1 MSRNFDLVRPPE
13 QGSDSHESLPANQ
26 LMRRSHDTLH
36 LPHLPDADSQGGES
50 DLLTV
55 VRVFRRRWRIAARF
69 AAVIIAATVLMTLL
83 TTSLYAPEVRIEI
96 GPPGSEA
103 FSINHDDLAA
113 SDNDYVETQ
122 VLNLLSESLAI
133 ATIRELHLDQK
144 PEFIATR
151 RLPLMGWLKPR
162 RRAET
167 ASQNPDEF
175 RLTPQES
182 RALEYFKRQ
191 LEVRRLGNSRIVAM
205 SFASQDPHLAAQVT
219 NTLALNFVNTY
230 YRSRHDAIMQSYQ
243 WIEHQLD
250 DIRQKMEASNQ
261 ALVSFQRSS
270 GITDLDEQQ
279 NTFTQRV
286 AELNRQLTQAEMD
299 RVQYESFLSKVD
311 LGEEDALPQVEDNQ
325 VILALK
331 QKFAQAQADLAQG
344 LAIYGPSHIKAK
356 QLQSQVDNLNA
367 SLLAEK
373 QKVVGALK
381 TNAVAAKS
389 RQLMVGERLDAMRKD
404 LNKLAASS
412 VLKKEAATNSDVYNR
427 LYTSVKEA
435 SIAAASKSSNIQIV
449 SNARV
454 LENPTSPNTL
464 LNLAIGMFVGI
475 FGGVV
480 LAFVSEGMDQTI
492 HTPEEVKRF
501 TGQSPMSI
509 VPLIDSIEPKRFGLP
524 KPIHWLPVRALPA
537 HNRNVVFVLA
547 SPWSPQA
554 EAVRSLKSSILLA
567 KAKQSSLVILIV
579 SSTAGEGKTMLSVN
593 LASVLAQ
600 QGETCL
606 LDADIR
612 RPRAASTL
620 GLSMDSGLKD
630 VLEQAVTLERAL
642 IKVPHVPGLSLLPPR
657 ASVDK
662 AVEIANSPAMEV
674 IIAALRQK
682 FRFIVV
688 DCPPIISYPEGRV
701 LSKLAD
707 SVILVGRCGT
717 TTREALTRSVEILA
731 DVQAPVLG
739 VVLNGADLSAPEYS
753 YYNYSS

>member
-1 MSRNFDLVRPPE
+1 
-13 QGSDSHESLPANQ
+13 
-26 LMRRSHDTLH
+26 
-36 LPHLPDADSQGGES
+36 
-50 DLLTV
+50 
-55 VRVFRRRWRIAARF
+55 
-69 AAVIIAATVLMTLL
+69 
-83 TTSLYAPEVRIEI
+83 
-96 GPPGSEA
+96 
-103 FSINHDDLAA
+103 
-113 SDNDYVETQ
+113 
-122 VLNLLSESLAI
+122 LLS
-133 ATIRELHLDQK
+133 
-144 PEFIATR
+144 
-151 RLPLMGWLKPR
+151 
-162 RRAET
+162 
-167 ASQNPDEF
+167 
-175 RLTPQES
+175 
-182 RALEYFKRQ
+182 
-191 LEVRRLGNSRIVAM
+191 
-205 SFASQDPHLAAQVT
+205 
-219 NTLALNFVNTY
+219 
-230 YRSRHDAIMQSYQ
+230 
-243 WIEHQLD
+243 
-250 DIRQKMEASNQ
+250 
-261 ALVSFQRSS
+261 
-270 GITDLDEQQ
+270 
-279 NTFTQRV
+279 
-286 AELNRQLTQAEMD
+286 
-299 RVQYESFLSKVD
+299 
-311 LGEEDALPQVEDNQ
+311 
-325 VILALK
+325 
-331 QKFAQAQADLAQG
+331 
-344 LAIYGPSHIKAK
+344 
-356 QLQSQVDNLNA
+356 
-367 SLLAEK
+367 EK
-373 QKVVGALK
+373 QKVVEALK
-381 TNAVAAKS
+381 TNALAAKS
-389 RQLMVGERLDAMRKD
+389 RQQMVGERLDAMRKD

-449 SNARV
+449 SKARV

-464 LNLAIGMFVGI
+464 LNLAVGMFVGI

-480 LAFVSEGMDQTI
+480 LAFISEGMDRTI

-509 VPLIDSIEPKRFGLP
+509 VPFIDSIEPKRFGLS
-524 KPIHWLPVRALPA
+524 KPVRALPA
-537 HNRNVVFVLA
+537 PNRNLVFVLA

-662 AVEIANSPAMEV
+662 VVEITNSPAMEV
-674 IIAALRQK
+674 IIASLRQK

-701 LSKLAD
+701 LSRLAD

-731 DVQAPVLG
+731 DVRAPVLG
-739 VVLNGADLSAPEYS
+739 VVLNGADLNAPEYS
-753 YYNYSS
+753 YYKYSN

>member
-13 QGSDSHESLPANQ
+13 QGNDSHESLPANQ
-26 LMRRSHDTLH
+26 LMRRSHDVLH
-36 LPHLPDADSQGGES
+36 LPHFPDADSQGGES

-69 AAVIIAATVLMTLL
+69 AAVIIAATVLMTLF
-83 TTSLYAPEVRIEI
+83 TTSLYAPDVRIEI

-122 VLNLLSESLAI
+122 VLNLLSESLTI

-191 LEVRRLGNSRIVAM
+191 LEVRRLGNSRIVAV

-230 YRSRHDAIMQSYQ
+230 YRCRHDAIMQSYQ

-299 RVQYESFLSKVD
+299 RVLYESFLSKVD